1 MLNCEECVERL
12 YPFLDREL
20 SEEEQRD
27 VRTHL
32 GLCRHCQHRFR
43 FEGNMLRF
51 VGEVAR
57 ATSCPDEARRRIERE
72 LDLEEASIACKK
84 EGGVELPL

>member
-43 FEGNMLRF
+43 F
-51 VGEVAR
+51 
-57 ATSCPDEARRRIERE
+57 D
-72 LDLEEASIACKK
+72 
-84 EGGVELPL
+84 